1 MKKIYINP
9 TTQIV
14 ELKTQQNMMLTA
26 SGTTNETSGNL
37 SRRRNDVW
45 DEKTTTINVVIRVD
59 KPDEIHNIWN

>member
-26 SGTTNETSGNL
+26 SGTTDATEGNL

-45 DEKTTTINVVIRVD
+45 D
-59 KPDEIHNIWN
+59 DEEDYDY